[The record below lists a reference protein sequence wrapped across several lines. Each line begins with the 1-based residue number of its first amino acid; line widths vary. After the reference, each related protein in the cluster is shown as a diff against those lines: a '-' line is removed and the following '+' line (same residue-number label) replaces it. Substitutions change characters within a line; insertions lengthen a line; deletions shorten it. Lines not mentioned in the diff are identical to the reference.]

1 MGTYVLHEHMF
12 PCQPGSQSLQ
22 KQGFSAVPTPLD
34 ARLRGAMGRPPKDD
48 DATKNLK
55 PEDKTQRA
63 KAGTKIGLLRRAD
76 VLRDFAKVARRKS

>member
-1 MGTYVLHEHMF
+1 
-12 PCQPGSQSLQ
+12 
-22 KQGFSAVPTPLD
+22 
-34 ARLRGAMGRPPKDD
+34 MGRPPKDD